1 MSELDAILSQTER
14 SFGLRQ
20 IQAGHARMLV
30 IGRSLPQPIG
40 EVWNALT
47 DPARFSAYF
56 ADLQGDFRRGGDYE
70 VAGFSQGTIVRCDP
84 PRLLTVSW
92 TPPHGNA
99 GEAEIHLT
107 DEDGTTRV
115 ELLYASVR
123 KRFAVVDPE
132 VNEWAAG
139 PGWEIVLD
147 NLTAHLEGRE
157 VRPPNPDWQ
166 VDWQV
171 MEAADREL
179 YEARNTEW
187 VRVREEFEREH
198 TPPPAPE

>member
-1 MSELDAILSQTER
+1 MSELNVELSETER

-20 IQAGHARMLV
+20 IPAGHARMLV
-30 IGRSLPQPIG
+30 IGRCLPQPIG

-47 DPARFSAYF
+47 DPARIGAYF
-56 ADLQGDFRRGGDYE
+56 AEPQGDFRRGGDYE
-70 VAGFSQGTIVRCDP
+70 LPGFSRGTILRCDP

-92 TPPHGNA
+92 MPAHGNG
-99 GEAEIHLT
+99 GELEIHLA
-107 DEDGTTRV
+107 DENGATRV

-123 KRFAVVDPE
+123 KRFAVMDPE

-139 PGWEIVLD
+139 PGWEFFLD
-147 NLTAHLEGRE
+147 NLSAHLDGRE
-157 VRPPNPDWQ
+157 VRPTDRDWQ
-166 VDWQV
+166 S
-171 MEAADREL
+171 MEGTDREL

-198 TPPPAPE
+198 SPLPSPE